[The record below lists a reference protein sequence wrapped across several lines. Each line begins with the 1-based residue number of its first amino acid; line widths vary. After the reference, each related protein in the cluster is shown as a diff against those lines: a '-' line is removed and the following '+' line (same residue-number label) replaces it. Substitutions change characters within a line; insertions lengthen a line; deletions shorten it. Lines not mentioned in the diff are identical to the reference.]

1 MVDEEQEGMIMTEQ
15 DPTVEE
21 LQAKVTQLT
30 AERDKL
36 TTDLKAAQS
45 FKTQYDELKV
55 KYDSVVQTNMDLIRH
70 IPMDGQEKGQSGPK
84 DLKDMDDKERYAYLK
99 DMATKSFE
107 QKKA

>member
-1 MVDEEQEGMIMTEQ
+1 MTMTEKQ
-15 DPTVEE
+15 DPSIEE

-36 TTDLKAAQS
+36 STDLKAAQS
-45 FKTQYDELKV
+45 YKTQFDELKV

-70 IPMDGQEKGQSGPK
+70 IPMDGSGKDQSGPK
-84 DLKDMDDKERYAYLK
+84 DLKDMDEKERYAYLK

>member
-1 MVDEEQEGMIMTEQ
+1 MAEKQ
-15 DPTVEE
+15 DPSIEE

-36 TTDLKAAQS
+36 STDLKAAQS
-45 FKTQYDELKV
+45 YKAQFDELKT

-70 IPMDGQEKGQSGPK
+70 IPMGEQDKGQSGPK
-84 DLKDMDDKERYAYLK
+84 DLKNMDDKERYAYLK
-99 DMATKSFE
+99 DMAVKSFE

>member
-1 MVDEEQEGMIMTEQ
+1 MTEKQ
-15 DPTVEE
+15 DTSIEE

-36 TTDLKAAQS
+36 QTDLKAAQS

-70 IPMDGQEKGQSGPK
+70 IPMDGPGKGQSGPK
-84 DLKDMDDKERYAYLK
+84 DLKDMDEKERYAFLK
-99 DMATKSFE
+99 ALAVKSFE
-107 QKKA
+107 KTKV

>member
-1 MVDEEQEGMIMTEQ
+1 MIMAEQ

-36 TTDLKAAQS
+36 STDLKAAQS
-45 FKTQYDELKV
+45 YKTHFDELKV
-55 KYDSVVQTNMDLIRH
+55 KYDSVVQTNMDLIRR
-70 IPMDGQEKGQSGPK
+70 IPMGEQDKDQSVPK
-84 DLKDMDDKERYAYLK
+84 DLKDMDEKERYAYLK
-99 DMATKSFE
+99 DMAIKSFE

>member
-1 MVDEEQEGMIMTEQ
+1 MTEQ

-21 LQAKVTQLT
+21 LQKTVTQLT

-36 TTDLKAAQS
+36 QTDLKTAQS
-45 FKTQYDELKV
+45 YKTQYDELKV
-55 KYDSVVQTNMDLIRH
+55 KYDGVVQTNMDLIRH
-70 IPMDGQEKGQSGPK
+70 IPMGGSTDQAKTGPK
-84 DLKDMDDKERYAYLK
+84 DLKDMDEKERYAYLK

>member
-1 MVDEEQEGMIMTEQ
+1 MAEQ

-21 LQAKVTQLT
+21 LQKTVTQLT

-36 TTDLKAAQS
+36 STDLKTAQS
-45 FKTQYDELKV
+45 YKTQFDELKV
-55 KYDSVVQTNMDLIRH
+55 KYDSVVQTNMDLIRR
-70 IPMDGQEKGQSGPK
+70 IPMGEQDKGQSGPK
-84 DLKDMDDKERYAYLK
+84 DLKNMDEKERYAYLK

>member
-1 MVDEEQEGMIMTEQ
+1 MTEKQ

-21 LQAKVTQLT
+21 LQKTVTQLT

-36 TTDLKAAQS
+36 ATDLKAAQS
-45 FKTQYDELKV
+45 YKTQFDELKT

-70 IPMDGQEKGQSGPK
+70 IPMDGGHDQAKTGTK

-99 DMATKSFE
+99 EMAVKSFE
-107 QKKA
+107 KSKA

>member
-1 MVDEEQEGMIMTEQ
+1 MTEKQ

-36 TTDLKAAQS
+36 QTDLKAAQS
-45 FKTQYDELKV
+45 YKTQFDELKV

-70 IPMDGQEKGQSGPK
+70 IPMDDDYDQAKTGTK
-84 DLKDMDDKERYAYLK
+84 DLKDMDEKERYTYLK
-99 DMATKSFE
+99 DLAVKSFE
-107 QKKA
+107 KSKV

>member
-1 MVDEEQEGMIMTEQ
+1 MTMTEKQ
-15 DPTVEE
+15 DPSIEE

-36 TTDLKAAQS
+36 STDLKAAQS
-45 FKTQYDELKV
+45 YKTQFDELKV

-70 IPMDGQEKGQSGPK
+70 IPMNGSGKDQSGPK